1 MNEQAPAGWHPQGE
15 GTERYWDG
23 DAWTDQTRPLGG
35 TNAPKKAGAFSKI
48 GDALR
53 NSAAEKNE
61 AKLALIRQ
69 RAKDA
74 QVAGSLVTSGVFGTS
89 TIEIYENGYVRV
101 ATWGESHTGTDPRSI
116 YEDTPFEKLR
126 SIKFAQGK
134 DQPSDATS
142 ALEKT
147 VGPAVSALMKGGK
160 GLMKATAP
168 GMAIAGIAHLSS
180 NAARKTFLTIAT
192 DKHIHTMSNQSNR
205 GVGIKI
211 SHRGHDDVGR
221 ALEIAGNAVLGVAE
235 SSPPAASVP
244 AIATSPSPLPPP
256 SQSTATPT
264 LTDRLR
270 EMAALHKDGIISDE
284 EFTNAKAKL
293 LGGL

>member
-1 MNEQAPAGWHPQGE
+1 MNQQAPAGWYPEGQ

-23 DAWTDQTRPLGG
+23 AAWTVQTRPLGG
-35 TNAPKKAGAFSKI
+35 TNTPRMAGAIAKI

-69 RAKDA
+69 RARDA
-74 QVAGSLVTSGVFGTS
+74 QIAGSLVTSGVFGTS

-101 ATWGESHTGTDPRSI
+101 AIWDESHTGTDPRSI
-116 YEDTPFEKLR
+116 YEDTPFEKLL
-126 SIKFAQGK
+126 SIKFTQATE
-134 DQPSDATS
+134 QPPDTTS
-142 ALEKT
+142 VLDKA
-147 VGPAVSALMKGGK
+147 VGPVVTMLMAGGK
-160 GLMKATAP
+160 SLMKASAP
-168 GMAIAGIAHLSS
+168 GMAIAGLAHLSS

-192 DKHIHTMSNQSNR
+192 DRHIHTMSNQSNR

-235 SSPPAASVP
+235 ISPPTASVP
-244 AIATSPSPLPPP
+244 AIAASPSPLPPP
-256 SQSTATPT
+256 GQSTATPT

-270 EMAALHKDGIISDE
+270 EMAVLHKDGILSDE